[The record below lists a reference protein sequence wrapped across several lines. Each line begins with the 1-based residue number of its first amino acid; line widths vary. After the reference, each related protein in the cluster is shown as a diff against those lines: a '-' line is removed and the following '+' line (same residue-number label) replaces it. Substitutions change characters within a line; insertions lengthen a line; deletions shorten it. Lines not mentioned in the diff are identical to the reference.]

1 MATYPDDAT
10 VSITAFPVISD
21 VTYTNTGSSRTD
33 FNLSTAVAHRGEV
46 LAIIDGITQETD
58 SYSVSNGGATASF
71 LVAPDASNLTLK
83 AISIPDRFRLTKSF
97 PQIVS
102 IDYSNS
108 TPKTVSSNT
117 YLLNANTESFAF
129 PASANVGTSGEF
141 LVFLNGVF
149 QDPSAYTFPSVLLG
163 NQGIDIGDN
172 TASKLILNFN
182 SNLTDESPDAR
193 TVTAEGS
200 GSYAFG
206 SAYNF
211 AGTNFLTVPSD
222 PAFDIHN
229 ENFTIDTEFRLST
242 DAFGSNQA
250 LLTRYVNNDNYYEFF
265 VDKDTNVVF
274 YVNSFGLSTQVRGG
288 NVNALSNYHVAVS
301 YEHNAQNLRLYVNNV
316 LVDHTGF
323 VANAT
328 PAGPIEIGNA
338 NALVSTLD
346 ATMNFMRFAKS
357 ARYRGASIQPLVPT
371 ANYQATII
379 SGAPLGSIDQGDK
392 LSIRIFDSEV
402 TSLDRFS
409 SMADRKPDRGI
420 TSERAF
426 DAIKFE
432 SQSGYEKRRLRSRR
446 AKRKYNIS
454 YTNVTGIEKTAI
466 EDFYTAR
473 SGEFQAFSFDLSHIN
488 ESGTIT
494 TRFDGPLKINQ
505 VLSTGPNLTQNFY
518 TVQFNLQEVYD

>member
-10 VSITAFPVISD
+10 VSLTAFPVISD

-33 FNLSTAVAHRGEV
+33 FNLSTSVAHRGEV
-46 LAIIDGITQETD
+46 LAILDGITQDTD

-83 AISIPDRFRLTKSF
+83 AISIPDRFRLTKTF

-182 SNLTDESPDAR
+182 SNLTDESPEAR

-206 SAYNF
+206 SAYDF

-250 LLTRYVNNDNYYEFF
+250 LFTRYVDNDNYYEFF

-274 YVNSFGLSTQVRGG
+274 YVNSFGQSTQVRGG

-301 YEHNAQNLRLYVNNV
+301 YEHNVQNLRLYVNNV
-316 LVDHTGF
+316 LVDHSAY
-323 VANAT
+323 VANAS

-357 ARYRGASIQPLVPT
+357 ARYRGASIQPLAPT
-371 ANYQATII
+371 ANYQATAI
-379 SGAPLGSIDQGDK
+379 SGAPLGSIDQNDK

-402 TSLDRFS
+402 TSLTRFS

-420 TSERAF
+420 TS
-426 DAIKFE
+426 
-432 SQSGYEKRRLRSRR
+432 
-446 AKRKYNIS
+446 
-454 YTNVTGIEKTAI
+454 
-466 EDFYTAR
+466 
-473 SGEFQAFSFDLSHIN
+473 
-488 ESGTIT
+488 
-494 TRFDGPLKINQ
+494 
-505 VLSTGPNLTQNFY
+505 
-518 TVQFNLQEVYD
+518 